1 MKTNLFYSWLTPAL
15 AYGVTLLGFV
25 LLKPD
30 SPSAVY
36 WINMV
41 YAFFLEA
48 LFFIWLHKGHAEIK
62 EVTNQTPYFKVF
74 LGVCTLYYIG
84 AAVLWMI
91 YYFLCGTELG
101 RRLLCVHFDLPEV
114 LSTFPEMSVRL
125 YLFGILALTVIWIVV
140 ASIVGQH
147 DVEYNTQHVQLEQD
161 TEEVRLLGHE
171 LRDMAE
177 QYSNPAN
184 EREWNRLIREADSI
198 LPSQVARERGRIMAK
213 ANKLVMNNQEIK

>member
-1 MKTNLFYSWLTPAL
+1 MKTNPFYSWLTPAL

-30 SPSAVY
+30 SPTAVY

-41 YAFFLEA
+41 YTFFLEV
-48 LFFIWLHKGHAEIK
+48 LFFIWLNKGHAEIK
-62 EVTNQTPYFKVF
+62 EVTQQTPYFKVF

-84 AAVLWMI
+84 AAVLWMV

-101 RRLLCVHFDLPEV
+101 RQLLCIHFDLPEV

-147 DVEYNTQHVQLEQD
+147 DMEYNTQHIQLEQD
-161 TEEVRLLGHE
+161 TDEIRQLVRE
-171 LRDMAE
+171 LRELAE
-177 QYSNPAN
+177 QYSNPSN
-184 EREWNRLIREADSI
+184 EREWNKLIREADSI
-198 LPSQVARERGRIMAK
+198 VPSQIAGERGHIMDK
-213 ANKLVMNNQEIK
+213 ANKLIMNNKGIK